1 MYRRPLANYSELVQL
16 PASEHHHAHPGGM
29 SITAWR
35 SWPMH

>member
-1 MYRRPLANYSELVQL
+1 MVQL